1 MKLIVSAK
9 TNQVLGLHMCGDDA
23 PEIVQ
28 VFVVVVVAAGC
39 SCFLYCSDNDTRV
52 LNLFIYDIA

>member
-28 VFVVVVVAAGC
+28 VFVVAAGC